1 MSKVQIN
8 TEIDLLSILPQLDT
22 SDLERYAKEIAKLLA
37 QRKTK
42 SKKAKIAD
50 LLQTLNEKCVLSEK
64 ESNRFYELRTK
75 RTKEE
80 LAPKEL
86 KELFKLIKA
95 EENLRIK
102 RIKILGEISKLRNI
116 PLAKLNKELGIKIA
130 KRA

>member
-8 TEIDLLSILPQLDT
+8 TEIDLLSVLPQLDT

-50 LLQTLNEKCVLSEK
+50 LLQNLNEKCVLSEK
-64 ESNRFYELRTK
+64 ESSRFYELRTK

-80 LAPKEL
+80 LSPKEL

>member
-50 LLQTLNEKCVLSEK
+50 LLQNLNEKCVLLEK

-86 KELFKLIKA
+86 KELFKLINA
-95 EENLRIK
+95 EENFRIK
-102 RIKILGEISKLRNI
+102 RIKILGKISQLRNI
-116 PLAKLNKELGIKIA
+116 PLAELNKELGIKIT